1 MPRPIARRKT
11 KKGFAKRFK
20 ITGSGKKV
28 KRTQA
33 GRRHILEKK
42 SHKRKR
48 QLAGPALVHK
58 TDLKRVFEAMPFS

>member
-11 KKGFAKRFK
+11 KKGVAKRFK

-33 GRRHILEKK
+33 MRRHILQKK
-42 SHKRKR
+42 SSKRKR
-48 QLAGPALVHK
+48 QLAIPALVDK
-58 TDLKRVFEAMPFS
+58 TEIKKIKECLPFG